1 MADLQRTD
9 NGSTG
14 QPRNPGGG
22 GGGIEGECVC
32 VFGGIC
38 QFVRVFASSFLIQS
52 NTHVAHSSSQ
62 IHTANL

>member
-1 MADLQRTD
+1 MADLQSTD

-14 QPRNPGGG
+14 QPRNPGGAG
-22 GGGIEGECVC
+22 VVVRENMC

-52 NTHVAHSSSQ
+52 NTHVAHSSPQ